1 MFLVEIAGFMS
12 SLRNCFPF
20 SLCCGQE
27 TTPNLEEEQG
37 QTIRVGAGVE
47 PRSPSAGRVF
57 KSDRITNLEIQVKA
71 LEDEVKRVAEL
82 ALKNSSGLQKTATA
96 SKTVAHD
103 TAVLAAAV
111 RDLNEMVNK
120 LAHSVKHL
128 SHEHLPQEHHQR
140 GAA

>member
-1 MFLVEIAGFMS
+1 MS

-27 TTPNLEEEQG
+27 TTPYLEEEQG

-47 PRSPSAGRVF
+47 PPSPSAGRVF

-128 SHEHLPQEHHQR
+128 SHEHHER